1 MFIESNQSAQTR
13 SLRSD
18 CHPARR
24 NIGDRRGPRS
34 VLGRDD
40 KGIREK
46 RRANG
51 EKRHLSLVTKPV
63 DLRHS
68 FPVRSALQRKQ
79 ETGTLLQARG
89 PARGVPC
96 SAPTPW

>member
-46 RRANG
+46 RRANMAKSG
-51 EKRHLSLVTKPV
+51 ISHLSPSRLTYVTAFLFR
-63 DLRHS
+63 LRYKES
-68 FPVRSALQRKQ
+68 RK
-79 ETGTLLQARG
+79 LG
-89 PARGVPC
+89 PSRRHAGRPG
-96 SAPTPW
+96 SSL